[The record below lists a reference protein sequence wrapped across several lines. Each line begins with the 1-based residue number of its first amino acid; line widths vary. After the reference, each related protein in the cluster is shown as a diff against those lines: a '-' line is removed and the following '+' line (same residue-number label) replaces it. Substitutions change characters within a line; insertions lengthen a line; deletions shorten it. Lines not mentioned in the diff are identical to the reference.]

1 MLDIRCQS
9 MRIGGRLM
17 NDRKTRVLFIEDEQ
31 NLLNS
36 ISFILE
42 REGFEVRKAKTGEVG
57 LQAMSEFQPDLV
69 LLDLNLPGMDGFEVA
84 ESLVADCCPQCCPA
98 IIIMTGRDAEEDMVT
113 GLERFADDYIVKP
126 VQPRVLIARIQSVL
140 RRMDSLNQSDATI
153 ISGIGINRDAFE
165 VHVDGSP
172 VKLTKSEFHILDLLM
187 RAPGKVLSRTQ
198 IINAVRGIDCYV
210 TDRIVDFQICRI
222 RKKLGPYGDTIQTVR
237 GIGYKFSAGESDSC

>member
-1 MLDIRCQS
+1 MKDL
-9 MRIGGRLM
+9 
-17 NDRKTRVLFIEDEQ
+17 KTRVLFIEDEQ

-36 ISFILE
+36 LSFILE

-57 LQAMSEFQPDLV
+57 LQVMSEFQPDLV

-84 ESLVADCCPQCCPA
+84 EQLVAGCSPQCCPA

-140 RRMDSLNQSDATI
+140 RRMDTLNQDDTTV
-153 ISGIGINRDAFE
+153 ISGVEINRDAFE
-165 VHVDGSP
+165 VRVDGQHIR
-172 VKLTKSEFHILDLLM
+172 LTKSEFHILDLLM
-187 RAPGKVLSRTQ
+187 HSPEKVLSRNQ

-210 TDRIVDFQICRI
+210 TDRIVDFQVCRI
-222 RKKLGPYGDTIQTVR
+222 RKKLGRYGGRIQTVR
-237 GIGYKFSAGESDSC
+237 GIGYKFTAGEDPSC

>member
-1 MLDIRCQS
+1 
-9 MRIGGRLM
+9 M

-57 LQAMSEFQPDLV
+57 LQAMTEFQPDLV

-84 ESLVADCCPQCCPA
+84 ENLVTDCYPQCCPA
-98 IIIMTGRDAEEDMVT
+98 IIIMTGRDAEEDMVI

-140 RRMDSLNQSDATI
+140 RRMDSMNQDDATV
-153 ISGIGINRDAFE
+153 ISGIEINRDAFE
-165 VHVDGSP
+165 ARVDGRH
-172 VKLTKSEFHILDLLM
+172 VQLTKSEFHILDLLM
-187 RAPGKVLSRTQ
+187 RSPEKVLSRNQ

-210 TDRIVDFQICRI
+210 TDRIVDFQVCRI
-222 RKKLGPYGDTIQTVR
+222 RKKLGSYGDRIQTVR
-237 GIGYKFSAGESDSC
+237 GVGYKFTTGEDTSC